1 MIITLSTLIMKM
13 RKIYLAMAAVVA
25 FGSVFTSCSDDDE
38 PKWNDEGSEI
48 TLPES
53 RMYILNEGSM
63 SQNNA
68 SISFYNPGEG
78 EPKFVADIF
87 FDQNGGRLGDTGQ
100 SMIKYGKNIYVA
112 VYGSNYMVK
121 LNTAC
126 VKEGE
131 VSFSKDPELQGGVRY
146 IAAEDGYIYASFYGG
161 IVAKINASTLD
172 VEKKLK
178 TPGANLE
185 GVAIENDYLYVAN
198 SYERTTDPET
208 GKNKYNYFKD
218 VFVIDLN
225 TFTLKE
231 TLVVEQNPNMLVEED
246 DKVFLISW
254 NYSSESYVL
263 QMIDPDANNKVTEL
277 GYATNMAAGNDML
290 YLVDSR
296 TDYSVRP
303 YVTTNTFS
311 SYDIKSRRLNTT
323 SFLKDAPAELATSS
337 IYMMTVS
344 EYTGDIYIGVTNYSA
359 SNGTMYR
366 FKQDGS
372 FVGKFDCGGQNPRAA
387 VFFN

>member
-87 FDQNGGRLGDTGQ
+87 FDQNEGRLGDTGQ

-231 TLVVEQNPNMLVEED
+231 TLVVEQNPNMLIDED

-254 NYSSESYVL
+254 NYSRESYVL

>member
-1 MIITLSTLIMKM
+1 M
-13 RKIYLAMAAVVA
+13 
-25 FGSVFTSCSDDDE
+25 
-38 PKWNDEGSEI
+38 
-48 TLPES
+48 
-53 RMYILNEGSM
+53 
-63 SQNNA
+63 
-68 SISFYNPGEG
+68 
-78 EPKFVADIF
+78 
-87 FDQNGGRLGDTGQ
+87 
-100 SMIKYGKNIYVA
+100 
-112 VYGSNYMVK
+112 
-121 LNTAC
+121 
-126 VKEGE
+126 
-131 VSFSKDPELQGGVRY
+131 
-146 IAAEDGYIYASFYGG
+146 
-161 IVAKINASTLD
+161 D

-231 TLVVEQNPNMLVEED
+231 TLVVEQNPNMLIEED

-254 NYSSESYVL
+254 NYSRESYVL

>member
-87 FDQNGGRLGDTGQ
+87 LDQNGGRLGDTGQ

-231 TLVVEQNPNMLVEED
+231 TLVVEQNPNMLIEED

-254 NYSSESYVL
+254 NYSRESYVL
-263 QMIDPDANNKVTEL
+263 QMIDPDANNKVAEL
-277 GYATNMAAGNDML
+277 GYATSMAAGNDML

>member
-1 MIITLSTLIMKM
+1 MKM

-87 FDQNGGRLGDTGQ
+87 LDQNGGRLGDTGQ

-231 TLVVEQNPNMLVEED
+231 TLVVEQNPNMLIEED

-254 NYSSESYVL
+254 NYSRESYVL
-263 QMIDPDANNKVTEL
+263 QMIDPDANNKVAEL

>member
-1 MIITLSTLIMKM
+1 MIMKM
-13 RKIYLAMAAVVA
+13 RKFYLAMAAAVVL
-25 FGSVFTSCSDDDE
+25 GGVFTSCSSDDDE
-38 PKWNDEGSEI
+38 PKWNDEGSDI
-48 TLPES
+48 SLPES
-53 RMYILNEGSM
+53 RMFILNEGTMAS
-63 SQNNA
+63 NNA

-78 EPKFVADIF
+78 EPKFVENIF
-87 FDQNGGRLGDTGQ
+87 FDQNEVSLGDCGQ

-126 VKEGE
+126 VQQARK
-131 VSFSKDPELQGGVRY
+131 VFSSDPDLMGGVRY
-146 IAAEDGYIYASFYGG
+146 IAADNGFIYASFYGG
-161 IVAKINASTLD
+161 VVAKINAETLEVVD
-172 VEKKLK
+172 KLK
-178 TPGANLE
+178 GLGANLE
-185 GVAIENDYLYVAN
+185 GVAIENGCLYVAN

-208 GKNKYNYFKD
+208 GKNKYNYFKE
-218 VFVIDLN
+218 VFVIDLD
-225 TFTLKE
+225 TFKKKE
-231 TLVVEQNPNMLVEED
+231 TLEVEQNPNVLVEED
-246 DKVFLISW
+246 DKLFLISW
-254 NYSSESYVL
+254 NYGRESYVL
-263 QMIDPDANNKVTEL
+263 QMIDPAAGNKVSEI

-311 SYDIKSRRLNTT
+311 TYDIKSGKLNNTT
-323 SFLKDAPAELATSS
+323 FLKDAPAELATASV
-337 IYMMTVS
+337 YMMTVS
-344 EYTGDIYIGVTNYSA
+344 EYTGDIYVGVTNYSA

-366 FKQDGS
+366 FKSDGS